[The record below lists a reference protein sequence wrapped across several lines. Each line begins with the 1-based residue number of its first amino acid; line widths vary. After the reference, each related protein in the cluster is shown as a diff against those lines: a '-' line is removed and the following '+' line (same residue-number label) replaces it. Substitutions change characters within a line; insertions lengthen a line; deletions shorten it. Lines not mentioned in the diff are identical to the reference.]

1 MTASNQSQNGAGIE
15 SVSLTWDEIKKIK
28 RAICDGRPYTDRM
41 SFAMACRLMDLK
53 NNRSREYESVLR
65 EIRFLEGIAPS
76 SVTKAA
82 SQFKRP
88 PLHPFWHKHFY
99 APRHFLANL
108 GARWGFQRGGN
119 KDLMKLI
126 EDVALR
132 HCHGPEELQ
141 SVLPHHLVMDGWK
154 DRASFGLTGDWI
166 IFAKHDGK
174 NYYLDLAS
182 HKEGDQPDALMTKL
196 RSGCA
201 AEFPF
206 LFNE

>member
-1 MTASNQSQNGAGIE
+1 MTASDQSQHGDE
-15 SVSLTWDEIKKIK
+15 MVPVSLTWDEVKKMK

-41 SFAMACRLMDLK
+41 SFALACRLMDLK
-53 NNRSREYESVLR
+53 NTSRENENVLR
-65 EIRFLEGIAPS
+65 EIGFLEGLAPS
-76 SVTKAA
+76 SATKAA

-99 APRHFLANL
+99 APRHFFANL
-108 GARWGFQRGGN
+108 GARWGVRRGGN

-126 EDVALR
+126 EDVLAHHGHDPDLR
-132 HCHGPEELQ
+132 AG
-141 SVLPHHLVMDGWK
+141 VLAHHFVFKGWQV
-154 DRASFGLTGDWI
+154 RASFGLTGDWI
-166 IFAKHDGK
+166 IFAKDAGM

-182 HKEGDQPDALMTKL
+182 HKEGDQPDALMEKL

-206 LFNE
+206 LFKE